1 MTPLKIRLSKPAPAR
16 VLDFD
21 TECRPL
27 HYSEFRDESQ
37 ITAIAWSWMG
47 EKTVHCE
54 VLEQDLSNER
64 EMFERFLAALLAA
77 DVVTGH
83 YIRRHDLPLIS
94 DHCIRFGLP
103 PLPPLMTSDTQA
115 DLPRVK
121 GLGKSQENLSLTFG
135 GDAAK
140 HHMAGAEWRQA
151 NYLDPAG
158 RAQARKRVTDD
169 VVQHKELRAL
179 LVDRGLLKAPRVW
192 RP

>member
-1 MTPLKIRLSKPAPAR
+1 MIRVRITKAPALR

-37 ITAIAWSWMG
+37 ITAIAWSWVG
-47 EKTVHCE
+47 EKKVHCE

-64 EMFERFLAALLAA
+64 AMFEAFLADLLSA

-103 PLPPLMTSDTQA
+103 PLRPLMTSDTQA

-121 GLGKSQENLSLTFG
+121 GLGKSQDNLSLTFG
-135 GDAAK
+135 TGANK
-140 HHMAGAEWRQA
+140 HHMAGAQWRAA
-151 NYLDPAG
+151 NMLDPTG
-158 RAQARKRVTDD
+158 RASARKRVVDD
-169 VVQHKELRAL
+169 VIQHKELRAEL
-179 LVDRGLLKAPRVW
+179 IRRGLLRSPKVW
-192 RP
+192 HP